1 MIVSSMVKNGAIL
14 MAFALVT
21 TGAVTLVQQ
30 FTAPTIAVQEKKQ
43 LQGLLHQVLPESA
56 YDNELYLDCTVVTDP
71 ELGSNEPHTVY
82 RARNQGEVIALVMQS
97 TAPNGYSGNIELLSA
112 IYPDGTVAGV
122 RVTKHNETPGLGDK
136 VEPKRSDWINSFSQQ
151 QVLNAGDSR
160 WAVKK
165 DGGMFDQFTGATIT
179 PRAVVGAV
187 KNTVIYAQAHFSELA
202 NAANSCEVAQSNE

>member
-14 MAFALVT
+14 TAFALFT

-30 FTAPTIAVQEKKQ
+30 FTAPKIALQEKKQ
-43 LQGLLHQVLPESA
+43 LQNLLHQVLPESA
-56 YDNELYLDCTVVTDP
+56 YDNALYLDCTHVTDSA
-71 ELGSNEPHTVY
+71 LGSNEAHTIY
-82 RARNQGEVIALVMQS
+82 RARKNGDVVALVMQS

-136 VEPKRSDWINSFSQQ
+136 VEPKRSDWIHSFSQQ
-151 QVLNAGDSR
+151 QVLDADDDR

-187 KNTVIYAQAHFSELA
+187 KNTVIYAQTHFAELSH
-202 NAANSCEVAQSNE
+202 AANSCDMGES